1 MTALINK
8 PGVLF
13 TMRYPDNAGYVWNTI
28 ARSRDT
34 AGSHLL
40 NRAACFIAHP
50 KLTGRPTYNP
60 VNLEPI
66 ELDCY
71 NFSPENLGRIEH
83 FIKTH
88 AIKVMVFMS
97 ALPSTVNLDAL
108 HRLGVRTVNTE
119 NDSFD
124 HRKRDPL
131 HVRAAKF
138 ILRRVLQRQV
148 HDKHLANAE
157 SQRDFL
163 LNYACIPPSRVSLVR
178 NGIDCEFFRPGDAR
192 AARRQLGLAEDRF
205 WIVSVAQARP
215 EKRLEFIIESA
226 RRIIEARPGRDIGF
240 IYVGDGPAV
249 EGWKKLAADC
259 GLAERFVF
267 AGRQNDLRPY
277 YQASRLMVHAAER
290 ESFGLAVV
298 EAMACGLPAVACA
311 AAGPKETILHDRS
324 GMVVGIDDLD
334 GFTQAILGY
343 VDDEARLAEH
353 GRNARA
359 RVVDAYSIERHGR
372 ELAAEILPLL
382 Q

>member
-34 AGSHLL
+34 AGSYLL

-50 KLTGRPTYNP
+50 RLTGHPTYNP
-60 VNLEPI
+60 TNLEPI

-71 NFSPENLGRIEH
+71 DFSTENLCRIEQ

-97 ALPSTVNLDAL
+97 ALPSTVNIDAL

-131 HVRAAKF
+131 HVRAAKY
-138 ILRRVLQRQV
+138 ILRRILRRQV

-178 NGIDCEFFRPGDAR
+178 NGIDCNFYQPGNTQ
-192 AARRQLGLAEDRF
+192 AACRQLGLDESRF
-205 WIVSVAQARP
+205 WIISVAQARP

-226 RRIIEARPGRDIGF
+226 RRVIKARPDKNVGF
-240 IYVGDGPAV
+240 IYVGDGPPVAD
-249 EGWKKLAADC
+249 WKKLAADY
-259 GLAERFVF
+259 GLVERFIF

-277 YQASRLMVHAAER
+277 YQAARLIVHAAER

-311 AAGPKETILHDRS
+311 AAGPKETIMHDKC
-324 GMVVGIDDLD
+324 GMIVDIDDLG
-334 GFTQAILGY
+334 GFTNAILSY
-343 VDDEARLAEH
+343 VDDEARLTEH
-353 GRNARA
+353 GRNARNRA
-359 RVVDAYSIERHGR
+359 IDAYSIERHGK
-372 ELAAEILPLL
+372 ELAAEILHLL
-382 Q
+382 